1 MNFALRFGD
10 GENACLFLMMNSQ
23 GNFDA

>member
-1 MNFALRFGD
+1 MNFAFRFGD
-10 GENACLFLMMNSQ
+10 GENARLFLITNSQ